1 MFPGGDREGGSSL
14 PPTAV
19 WRSRFTGMEVGRME
33 LPVHS
38 SSGHLSMLKRFSFFL
53 SFLISVC
60 FLFSFLI
67 ALKEWKI
74 SVVAD
79 SKYRKTHLHIDVSAC
94 NCIIPWE
101 RPCLNGQAGWHEAAG
116 FLMKTKLK
124 LGKHLPWRWP
134 GFLEHQFKSERCKLS
149 CAKLPLTL

>member
-1 MFPGGDREGGSSL
+1 MFPGGDREGRSSL
-14 PPTAV
+14 PPAAV
-19 WRSRFTGMEVGRME
+19 WRSRCTGVEVGR
-33 LPVHS
+33 VRAN
-38 SSGHLSMLKRFSFFL
+38 LSLFFRTSMVKRFSFFP
-53 SFLISVC
+53 FC
-60 FLFSFLI
+60 FLFAFFFFK

-101 RPCLNGQAGWHEAAG
+101 RPCLNGQAGWHKAAG

-134 GFLEHQFKSERCKLS
+134 GFLEYQFKSKRFRQS